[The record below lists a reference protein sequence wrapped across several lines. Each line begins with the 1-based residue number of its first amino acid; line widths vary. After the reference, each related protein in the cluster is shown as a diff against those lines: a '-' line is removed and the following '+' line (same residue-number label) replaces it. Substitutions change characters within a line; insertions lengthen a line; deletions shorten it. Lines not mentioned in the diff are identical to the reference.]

1 MSSSSP
7 YQPGREIARGGMGAI
22 MEVRDERFG
31 RVVAMKVMP
40 RAYASDT
47 EKQRFL
53 LEAQVLGWL
62 AHPNIVP
69 VHDLGTDVWGRPF
82 YTMKLVQG
90 VTLHDILARL
100 REGDSETVA
109 KYPLGQLLTI
119 YLKVCDAMAFA
130 HARGVLHRDLKPQNV
145 MVGEFGEVLV
155 MDWGLAKILPGSP
168 ALQPPPAPEPG
179 GWVPAGGEELE
190 RKLFPEATDGTPAF
204 PNVAPPITPPPD
216 AGIDDK
222 TPVSPTAS
230 QLTLE
235 GSVLGTPQFMSPEQ
249 AHGELAKLDARSD
262 VYALGAILY
271 AILTLRPPVDG
282 QDMRQLIARARNPK
296 IVAPITVAQTEQRAL
311 AEAREM
317 PTLESS
323 YAVALRHCP
332 DGMVPAAL
340 SAVAMKAL
348 EREREKRYQ
357 SVAELARDIEAYQLG
372 FATSAENAD
381 ALTLARLFIRRNKVL
396 TGAAALVLVVILI
409 ALPLVIASERKAKAN
424 AALAGKKEQEATQSA
439 AAAHANA
446 LKAAANAKQALDAEQ
461 LAEAQAESARRALAE
476 AKIALAETHLRDSDV
491 ASARRVLGQV
501 PEDLRDSNW
510 TYLLARTDTSLT
522 TLRSFQTE
530 QIVRVAANPAKHGA
544 FAMLGADNYLST
556 VDARTGRRD
565 GAVRLGDPITSG
577 HYLLSVSPD
586 GGEVALA
593 NEALDHIAFYRPGS
607 GKPVRTWQTQR
618 PLAAD
623 FSPTERVVLIVPLPN
638 RPGSDELWL
647 HDADTG
653 AVKWKFNTGSTWN
666 HAAFLPNGKSV
677 IVTYGGNGACLVDT
691 ATGKRIRDLPS
702 TVSGVYHVTASPDG
716 AMYAVGD
723 ALGVVR
729 VFSLVDSNLML
740 AFRAAEGWVH
750 QIFFTPESRR
760 IITIG
765 ANPVSRANEVRVW
778 SVASGYAIQTVLGGE
793 AQPFRGALH
802 PVSGELVVAGPVAKS
817 WALEWRQPKWFFP
830 GDADDSRAGFPGEE
844 DFFFLGERGQ
854 AAFVRLGENG
864 TTTSLWRA
872 PTGRN
877 LADLSGYGHLALVR
891 AIGGVR
897 DFSLVRR
904 ETETPEETATWNPDF
919 AVNSPARLSPAGDR
933 VWTGRS
939 VVDARTGAELHRF
952 SDSFPA
958 APWAGEWLDANRLL
972 VAYTD
977 AGREMLGVADA
988 ATGEFVCRASVS
1000 ERRFLFCASADGR
1013 LVAETS
1019 RGKIVRLRDTAKLA
1033 VQREFRAHDGSIT
1046 ALRFHPVE
1054 PLLATGSEDY
1064 TIRFWQTDSGAMARE
1079 LRGALVSPRHLA
1091 FSPSGQRLAGI
1102 GTDYQVRIWDLQETS
1117 RPAPPPGRLLLPDW
1131 QDLLAQLKP
1140 DAVAASGQGWRFKDG
1155 QLHSP
1160 ARLYATLPL
1169 ADGFAQ
1175 KDYHLQVRFR
1185 RRKPQDSFTVFL
1197 PVGGR
1202 QTGFVIDGYPRA
1214 GGISGLHY
1222 LDGDGGL
1229 KQPGA
1234 VRGVQVKDTAPHQLD
1249 LLVRTGP
1256 RVSSIEVK
1264 LDDRPFYRWSG
1275 LTTALSMN
1283 GNFTGI
1289 ASDQIGLGAHADE
1302 WTVEAVRVK
1311 SLETNP

>member
-1 MSSSSP
+1 MSSASP

-47 EKQRFL
+47 ERQRFL

-109 KYPLGQLLTI
+109 KYPLNQLLTI
-119 YLKVCDAMAFA
+119 FQKVCDAVAFA
-130 HARGVLHRDLKPQNV
+130 HSRGVLHRDLKPQNI

-155 MDWGLAKILPGSP
+155 MDWGLAKILPGSS
-168 ALQPPPAPEPG
+168 ALQPPPAAEPG
-179 GWVPAGGEELE
+179 GWIPAGGEELE
-190 RKLFPEATDGTPAF
+190 RKLFLEPAAGKPAI
-204 PNVAPPITPPPD
+204 PNVAPPVTPPPD
-216 AGIDDK
+216 EGISDK
-222 TPVSPTAS
+222 TPTSPSAS

-271 AILTLRPPVDG
+271 SILTLRPPVDG
-282 QDMRQLIARARNPK
+282 QDMRQLIARARNPN
-296 IVAPITVAQTEQRAL
+296 IVAPITVAENERRAL
-311 AEAREM
+311 ASAGHE
-317 PTLESS
+317 PTLQSS
-323 YAVALRHCP
+323 CAVVLRHCP
-332 DGMVPAAL
+332 DGLVPVAL

-348 EREREKRYQ
+348 RRERAERYQ
-357 SVAELARDIEAYQLG
+357 SVVELVRDIEAYQHG

-381 ALTLARLFIRRNKVL
+381 ALTLARLFIRRHRVL
-396 TGAAALVLVVILI
+396 TAAGTLVLLVILI
-409 ALPLVIASERKAKAN
+409 ALPLVIAAQRKASRNAVLAGESEQKAHRN
-424 AALAGKKEQEATQSA
+424 AAT
-439 AAAHANA
+439 AHANE
-446 LKAAANAKQALDAEQ
+446 LKAEANAKQAQAAESRAEQ
-461 LAEAQAESARRALAE
+461 EAEAARRALAE

-501 PEDLRDSNW
+501 PEELRDSNW
-510 TYLLARTDTSLT
+510 TYLLARTDTSLA

-530 QIVRVAANPAKHGA
+530 QIVRVAANPAKPGA
-544 FAMLGADNYLST
+544 FAMLGADNYLSM

-577 HYLLSVSPD
+577 HYVLSVSPD
-586 GGEVALA
+586 GGEMALA
-593 NEALDHIAFYRPGS
+593 NETSDQIAFYRPGS
-607 GKPVRTWQTQR
+607 GKPVRTWRTQR

-623 FSPTERVVLIVPLPN
+623 FSPTERVVLVVPLPN
-638 RPGSDELWL
+638 RPGSEELWL

-653 AVKWKFNTGSTWN
+653 AVKWKFNTSNVWN
-666 HAAFLPNGKSV
+666 HAAFLPNGKSI
-677 IVTYGGNGACLVDT
+677 IVAYGTDRACLVDT
-691 ATGKRIRDLPS
+691 ATGRRLRDLPS
-702 TVSGVYHVTASPDG
+702 TVAPVYHVTASPDG

-723 ALGVVR
+723 SLGVVR

-760 IITIG
+760 IVTIG

-778 SVASGYAIQTVLGGE
+778 SVASGYAIQTLLGGE

-802 PVSGELVVAGPVAKS
+802 PRSGELVVAGPVAKS
-817 WALEWRQPKWFFP
+817 WALEWRQPGWLFP
-830 GDADDSRAGFPGEE
+830 GDAEDSRAGFPGEE
-844 DFFFLGERGQ
+844 DHFFLGERGQ

-864 TTTSLWRA
+864 ATTSLWRA
-872 PTGRN
+872 PAGRN
-877 LADLSGYGHLALVR
+877 LADLSGDGHLALVR
-891 AIGGVR
+891 ALDGER
-897 DFSLVRR
+897 DFGLLQR
-904 ETETPEETATWNPDF
+904 ETETPAETATWNPAF
-919 AVNSPARLSPAGDR
+919 AVNAPTRLSPSGDR
-933 VWTGRS
+933 VWIGRAI
-939 VVDARTGAELHRF
+939 VNARTGAELHRF
-952 SDSFPA
+952 PDSFPV

-977 AGREMLGVADA
+977 TGREMLGVADA
-988 ATGEFVCRASVS
+988 GTGQFVCRAPVG
-1000 ERRFLFCASADGR
+1000 ERRFLFCASPDGR

-1019 RGKIVRLRDTAKLA
+1019 RGKIVRLRDTTKLA

-1102 GTDYQVRIWDLQETS
+1102 GTDYQVRIWDLLETS

-1160 ARLYATLPL
+1160 ARKYATVPL
-1169 ADGFAQ
+1169 AGGFTQ
-1175 KDYHLQVRFR
+1175 TDYHLQVRFR
-1185 RRKPQDSFTVFL
+1185 RREPQDSFTVFL

-1234 VRGVQVKDTAPHQLD
+1234 VRGLQVKDTAPHQLD

-1283 GNFTGI
+1283 GNFTGL

-1302 WTVEAVRVK
+1302 WTVESVRVK
-1311 SLETNP
+1311 SLEPKP

>member
-1 MSSSSP
+1 MSSASP

-100 REGDSETVA
+100 REGDPETVA
-109 KYPLGQLLTI
+109 RHPLGQLLTI

-130 HARGVLHRDLKPQNV
+130 HARGVLHRDLKPQNI

-168 ALQPPPAPEPG
+168 AMSPPPLPDPA
-179 GWVPAGGEELE
+179 GWVPAGGAELE
-190 RKLFPEATDGTPAF
+190 AKLFPEVAADQLALPQF
-204 PNVAPPITPPPD
+204 APPLTPPPD
-216 AGIDDK
+216 AGIEDQ
-222 TPVSPTAS
+222 TPVSPSAA

-296 IVAPITVAQTEQRAL
+296 IVAPITVAQTELRAL
-311 AEAREM
+311 AGAGET

-323 YAVALRHCP
+323 FAVALRHCP

-348 EREREKRYQ
+348 ERERERRYQ
-357 SVAELARDIEAYQLG
+357 SVAELARDIEAYQHG
-372 FATSAENAD
+372 FATSAEDAD

-396 TGAAALVLVVILI
+396 TLAAGVVLLVILI
-409 ALPLVIASERKAKAN
+409 ALPLILASERKARAN
-424 AALAGKKEQEATQSA
+424 AALAAKKEVEATHNA
-439 AAAHANA
+439 ATAQTNALMAEANA
-446 LKAAANAKQALDAEQ
+446 AKARTAET
-461 LAEAQAESARRALAE
+461 LAERQAEAARRSLAE
-476 AKIALAETHLRDSDV
+476 AKTALAETHLRDSDV

-510 TYLLARTDTSLT
+510 TYLLARSDTSLA
-522 TLRSFQTE
+522 TLRSFNTE
-530 QIVRVAANPAKHGA
+530 QIARVAANPAKPGA
-544 FAMLGADNYLST
+544 FAMLGQDNYLST

-565 GAVRLGDPITSG
+565 GAVRLGDPLTNG
-577 HYLLSVSPD
+577 LYHLSVSPD
-586 GGEVALA
+586 GGEVAIASDTL
-593 NEALDHIAFYRPGS
+593 NHVAFYRPGS
-607 GKPVRTWQTQR
+607 GKLVRMWHTQR
-618 PLAAD
+618 PQTAD
-623 FSPTERVVLIVPLPN
+623 FSPTERVVLIVPQLN
-638 RPGSDELWL
+638 RPGCEELWL

-653 AVKWKFNTGSTWN
+653 AVRWQFRTGSTWN
-666 HAAFLPNGKSV
+666 HAAFLPNGKSA
-677 IVTYGGNGACLVDT
+677 IIAYGPDRACLVDT
-691 ATGKRIRDLPS
+691 ATGQRIRDLPS
-702 TVSGVYHVTASPDG
+702 TVSVVNHLATSPDG

-729 VFSLVDSNLML
+729 VFSLQDHSLML
-740 AFRAAEGWVH
+740 AFRAAEGFVR
-750 QIFFTPESRR
+750 QVFFTPESRR
-760 IITIG
+760 IVTIG

-793 AQPFRGALH
+793 AKPFRGALH
-802 PVSGELVVAGPVAKS
+802 PLTGELVVAGAMAKS
-817 WALEWRQPKWFFP
+817 WALEWQQPKWFFP
-830 GDADDSRAGFPGEE
+830 GDPEGARAGFLGEE
-844 DFFFLGERGQ
+844 GSFLLGERGR
-854 AAFVRLGENG
+854 AALVSLEGNG
-864 TTTSLWRA
+864 ATTTIWRA
-872 PTGRN
+872 PVGRQ
-877 LADLSGYGHLALVR
+877 LADLSGDGQLALIR
-891 AIGGVR
+891 AIGGTR
-897 DFSLVRR
+897 DFSLLRR
-904 ETETPEETATWNPDF
+904 AAAPLEEAAGWNPDF
-919 AVNSPARLSPAGDR
+919 TGSSPARLSPTGDR
-933 VWTGRS
+933 VWLGREI
-939 VVDARTGAELHRF
+939 VDAQTGTRLVRF
-952 SDSFPA
+952 PDAFPD
-958 APWAGEWLDANRLL
+958 APWAGEWLDARRLL

-977 AGREMLGVADA
+977 VGGEMLGVVDA
-988 ATGEFVCRASVS
+988 ATGTFLCHALVG
-1000 ERRFLFCASADGR
+1000 ERRFLFCSSPDGR

-1019 RGKIVRLRDTAKLA
+1019 RGKIVRLRDTAQLN

-1064 TIRFWQTDSGAMARE
+1064 TIRFWETGSGAMDRE
-1079 LRGALVSPRHLA
+1079 LRGALISPQHLA

-1102 GTDYQVRIWDLQETS
+1102 GTDNQVRIWDLHEMS
-1117 RPAPPPGRLLLPDW
+1117 RATAPPGRILLPDW
-1131 QDLLAQLKP
+1131 QELLAELKP
-1140 DAVAASGQGWRFKDG
+1140 DAVTATGQGWRLTDG

-1160 ARLYATLPL
+1160 ARKYATLPL
-1169 ADGFAQ
+1169 AGGFAHT
-1175 KDYHLQVRFR
+1175 DYHLQVRLR
-1185 RRKPQDSFTVFL
+1185 RRQTQDSFTVFL

-1202 QTGFVIDGYPRA
+1202 QTGFTIDGYPRA
-1214 GGISGLHY
+1214 GTVSGLHY

-1234 VRGVQVKDTAPHQLD
+1234 VRGPQVTDTAPHQLD
-1249 LLVRTGP
+1249 LFVHSGP
-1256 RVSSIEVK
+1256 RISSIEVK

-1283 GNFTGI
+1283 GNFTGL
-1289 ASDQIGLGAHADE
+1289 AADQIGIAAHTTE
-1302 WTVEAVRVK
+1302 WIVESVRVK
-1311 SLETNP
+1311 SLVPQP